1 VQHQAHTQV
10 RGRHRRTDA
19 LHSHRAPAPQPA
31 TVDEAAYR
39 ALLTSTEPLTAAMA
53 AAPATASADAYRAL
67 LTSTEPLTAAT
78 AAPHTTASAD
88 AYRALLTSDAPLAD
102 PPVEAGGNR
111 AARRAA
117 DRTSRRTPRKPI
129 APALLGERG
138 RNAVITAALVA
149 GVSVAGVSA
158 AAAGAAR
165 ADAAAQARTRT
176 ATHISLNTP
185 APAAATTTGGA
196 AHPRSVDFAAPESTP
211 ALAYVRAQRK
221 AKPVPTVKWVN
232 PMPDGT
238 VTSCFGERWG
248 RLHAGVDLAT
258 TAGTPIRA
266 AGAGIV
272 VTAGPAE
279 GYGNAV
285 LIDHGNGYLTH
296 YGHMSVVTVRAG
308 QHIKV
313 GEQIGNEGSTGHST
327 GPHLHFEVHEGMYKN
342 PIEPTRWL
350 HDHGVDI
357 PGCATDID
365 HTDG

>member
-19 LHSHRAPAPQPA
+19 LHSHRASAPPPA
-31 TVDEAAYR
+31 TVDEAADR
-39 ALLTSTEPLTAAMA
+39 ALLTSTEPLTAAQA
-53 AAPATASADAYRAL
+53 AASFDTPATASANAYRAL
-67 LTSTEPLTAAT
+67 LA
-78 AAPHTTASAD
+78 
-88 AYRALLTSDAPLAD
+88 SDAPLAG
-102 PPVEAGGNR
+102 PVDADGNR
-111 AARRAA
+111 AARRPA
-117 DRTSRRTPRKPI
+117 DRTSRRPRRKPI

-165 ADAAAQARTRT
+165 ADAAAQAGTRT
-176 ATHISLNTP
+176 ATHTSLSTP
-185 APAAATTTGGA
+185 APAAATTIGGTA
-196 AHPRSVDFAAPESTP
+196 YRPSVETEVPRSTP
-211 ALAYVRAQRK
+211 AVAYVRAQRK
-221 AKPVPTVKWVN
+221 AKPVPTAKWVN
-232 PMPDGT
+232 PMPGSA

-266 AGAGIV
+266 VGAGIV
-272 VTAGPAE
+272 VTAGPAQ

-296 YGHMSVVTVRAG
+296 YGHMSVITVKAG
-308 QHIKV
+308 RRLKA
-313 GEQIGNEGSTGHST
+313 GEQIGTEGSTGHST
-327 GPHLHFEVHEGMYKN
+327 GPHLHFEVHEGTYKN
-342 PIEPTRWL
+342 PIEPTRWM

-357 PGCATDID
+357 PGCATDTD